1 LSLHPFIPSSLY
13 PFTTSSLSYLSSI
26 SPFSNPPHP
35 FQKLPAAFD
44 VVCPNTADML
54 QLPDKKTKVTLRSL
68 ATEICQSRLFNH
80 EGFVGLLKEA
90 IEMLKTG
97 GRWRGMEEG
106 EES

>member
-1 LSLHPFIPSSLY
+1 
-13 PFTTSSLSYLSSI
+13 
-26 SPFSNPPHP
+26 
-35 FQKLPAAFD
+35 
-44 VVCPNTADML
+44 ML

-97 GRWRGMEEG
+97 GKWRRMEEG